1 MTTHHFQGHTLFQ
14 GLLFLQEVLTEVH
27 TIIFQSRC
35 HSQSQ
40 NLRGREIEETLSN
53 SAEKIP
59 FSWLLFGSCWK
70 KQHWGGLQWNTLGR
84 KSPDS
89 LDWSDTQ
96 SILFFKALP
105 SFSSST
111 TSSDEAVVPAAVHFH
126 SKHNLPCSC
135 GEGLSPWEPPCE
147 LFFLILVVHPKD
159 LQVDRGWGTEVFQ
172 PLPLPSLPGSLPLLL
187 LMVRPAGGV
196 KAVPLPH
203 RGGSCSIKCDDTVG
217 CSWTDSCAQA
227 AMQFCFFKK
236 FLMG

>member
-35 HSQSQ
+35 RSQSQ

-59 FSWLLFGSCWK
+59 FSWLLFGSRWK

-135 GEGLSPWEPPCE
+135 GEGLSRENHLVNYSSWFL
-147 LFFLILVVHPKD
+147 LFIQKISKWIED
-159 LQVDRGWGTEVFQ
+159 EEQRCSS
-172 PLPLPSLPGSLPLLL
+172 PSLCL
-187 LMVRPAGGV
+187 
-196 KAVPLPH
+196 H
-203 RGGSCSIKCDDTVG
+203 CQDHCHCC
-217 CSWTDSCAQA
+217 CSWWGQLAGSRLCPFLTGVA
-227 AMQFCFFKK
+227 AALLNVMTLLAAAELTPVLRQQCSFASLKNS
-236 FLMG
+236 